1 MSSISTPL
9 WASDRRPPTFLIL
22 IQYTIIKSTASHFIN
37 GVITRQEAAAK
48 RATRKYRNTV
58 ETNTNPAS
66 RIDQK
71 RRVVVLA
78 GQWCFNR
85 CATPPRWNIGDSTR
99 GLEQCHDHCTTL
111 VGIAPPC
118 GWRNADQSSA
128 QPHGNKQKL
137 RIYATT
143 AEHRPGAGHGK
154 HYRPLTVPLGTQGR
168 GHGTRVVSKA
178 RGRASRPNIAREGLA

>member
-9 WASDRRPPTFLIL
+9 WASDRTPPTFLIL

-78 GQWCFNR
+78 GQWYFNR

-99 GLEQCHDHCTTL
+99 GLERCHDHCTTL

-118 GWRNADQSSA
+118 GGGKAAPSCG
-128 QPHGNKQKL
+128 QPHGDKQKL
-137 RIYATT
+137 RNYPTT
-143 AEHRPGAGHGK
+143 PAHRPRGGHGK